1 MIAMPRRPAPPGEER
16 RAQILEAAL
25 KVFATKGFKGATNK
39 DIADAAGVST
49 GLIYFYFENKEN
61 LLLAILEDRV
71 APGAFPVPIEHL
83 KAFPPEQVLPMLA
96 HYGLSRLD
104 NQDAMNIFKIFIGEA
119 VYSEHIRAL
128 ANTHLIRLIETLAG
142 YLESQME
149 QGRLRHADPL
159 LCAQTFLAG
168 LMASLVRRQFF
179 ADPKILS
186 YSADQIVET
195 VVSIF
200 LRGMRPD

>member
-1 MIAMPRRPAPPGEER
+1 MPRKPAPPVEDR
-16 RAQILEAAL
+16 RTQILEAAL

-39 DIADAAGVST
+39 DIAEAASVST
-49 GLIYFYFENKEN
+49 GLIYFYFKNKED
-61 LLLAILEDRV
+61 LLFALLENRV

-83 KAFPPEQVLPMLA
+83 KVFPPEQVLPMLA

-104 NQDAMNIFKIFIGEA
+104 NQDTMNIFKIFIGEA
-119 VYSEHIRAL
+119 VYSEHIRVL
-128 ANTHLIRLIETLAG
+128 ANTHISRLIETLAD

-149 QGRLRHADPL
+149 QGRLRRADPL

-168 LMASLVRRQFF
+168 LMASLVRRQFL
-179 ADPKILS
+179 ADPTLLS

-195 VVSIF
+195 IVSIF

>member
-1 MIAMPRRPAPPGEER
+1 MPRKPAPAGEDR
-16 RAQILEAAL
+16 RSQILEAAL

-39 DIADAAGVST
+39 DIADAADVST
-49 GLIYFYFENKEN
+49 GLIYFYFKSKEEV
-61 LLLAILEDRV
+61 LFAILEDRV

-104 NQDAMNIFKIFIGEA
+104 NQESMNIFKLFMGEA
-119 VYSEHIRAL
+119 IYSEHIRAL
-128 ANTHLIRLIETLAG
+128 ANTHLKRLIATLAG

-149 QGRLRHADPL
+149 QGRLHRADPL
-159 LCAQTFLAG
+159 LAAQTFLAG
-168 LMASLVRRQFF
+168 LMASLVRRQLF
-179 ADPKILS
+179 ADPQMLA

-200 LRGMRPD
+200 LHGMQPD